1 MNTENV
7 NTSVRFFTKIP
18 NLAMYTGKDSDD
30 KSIVSEIGYDC
41 RVLQVLDYLYEA
53 ANVKGI
59 ARFSIE
65 NAVIF
70 CGYKPNG
77 NKGKV
82 NDAIRHIL
90 TRLNELGYVS
100 FIVILAKLNPPLLLC
115 AN

>member
-90 TRLNELGYVS
+90 TRLS
-100 FIVILAKLNPPLLLC
+100 
-115 AN
+115 